1 MKRYRLHTLAP
12 AARYTLGDLISDT
25 VFTLL
30 LLGALYGLMYAI
42 VRIALWLSYGDSAL

>member
-12 AARYTLGDLISDT
+12 SARYTMGDLISDT

-30 LLGALYGLMYAI
+30 LLGALYGLMLLT
-42 VRIALWLSYGDSAL
+42 VRVALWLAHGDSAL